1 MTDLMLQLV
10 PELLTRQPSLSMLF
24 IGHGSNEVRNRI
36 VREHRVLDSRL
47 HATGVLNAAGVSLHI
62 GACDVM
68 LQPYQDG
75 VSGRRTSVMTALAHG
90 IPIVTTIGR
99 ATEAIWLES
108 EAVTLATVGD
118 IDSLISA
125 VQGLLDDAGQRTLK
139 SRLAVQLYRERFND
153 QNVVTALR
161 EGNHCSGSGR

>member
-1 MTDLMLQLV
+1 M
-10 PELLTRQPSLSMLF
+10 F
-24 IGHGSNEVRNRI
+24 
-36 VREHRVLDSRL
+36 LDSRL
-47 HATGVLNAAGVSLHI
+47 HATGVLNAAGVSLHV

-90 IPIVTTIGR
+90 IPTVTTIGR
-99 ATEAIWLES
+99 ATEAVWLDS

-118 IDSLISA
+118 IDSLMSA
-125 VQGLLDDAGQRTLK
+125 VQGLLADAGQRTLK

-153 QNVVTALR
+153 QFVVTALR
-161 EGNHCSGSGR
+161 EGNHGSGVRR